1 MIRQSANPPRI
12 SDSGTRVMRRMALG
26 VAVLVVI
33 QVAAGMVVNLY
44 VTVPTRHPGA
54 HPASYFSGSFHS
66 VAWALSH
73 GAVALAV
80 HASLGLALVVVSFL
94 AAMRAIRLGPRT
106 VSVSYGLGFLFILGA
121 GFNGASFLDFPGQ
134 AISSLI
140 MALLALA
147 ALCCY
152 LIGLYLLA
160 GHAPTEPASPR

>member
-1 MIRQSANPPRI
+1 VIRQSANPPRI

-44 VTVPTRHPGA
+44 VTVPAHHPGA
-54 HPASYFSGSFHS
+54 HPANYFSGSFHS

-73 GAVALAV
+73 GGVALIV

-94 AAMRAIRLGPRT
+94 AAVRAIRLGPRT
-106 VSVSYGLGFLFILGA
+106 VSVTYGFGFLFILGA
-121 GFNGASFLDFPGQ
+121 GFNGASFLDFAGQ
-134 AISSLI
+134 TISSLI

-152 LIGLYLLA
+152 LIGLYLLP
-160 GHAPTEPASPR
+160 GHSPTEPN